1 MYKETIHT
9 LNEQGASKSAMLKRS
24 PLVYLLSAVI
34 AGSYVGIGALI
45 MFSLGAPLYD
55 VQSPILDLVVGS
67 TFGIALIIILIGGS
81 DLFTGNN
88 MIMTTSTFSGGT
100 TWKETLGVWG
110 ASYFGNA
117 VGALLISLLVLGA
130 GIFQEIPA
138 DHYMFSLAAEKISL
152 PWSQLFFQGILC
164 NWIVCLAIW
173 LTLRTE
179 SDTAKII
186 MVLGVILAF
195 VASGFEHSIANM
207 SILGM
212 AWLHDS
218 YSILSFGD
226 IIYNLIPVTIGN
238 MIGGAIFV
246 AGTYL
251 LLNRD
256 EMKDGK

>member
-9 LNEQGASKSAMLKRS
+9 LNEQGASKSKMLKRS
-24 PLVYLLSAVI
+24 PLLFLLSAII

-55 VQSPILDLVVGS
+55 AQSPIVDLVVGS

-88 MIMTTSTFSGGT
+88 MIMTSSTFSGFT
-100 TWKETLGVWG
+100 SWKQTLGVWG
-110 ASYFGNA
+110 ASYIGNA
-117 VGALLISLLVLGA
+117 AGALLITLLVLGA
-130 GIFQEIPA
+130 GIFQHIPA
-138 DHYMFSLAAEKISL
+138 DHYMFALAAEKITL
-152 PWSQLFFQGILC
+152 PWHQLFFQGILC

-179 SDTAKII
+179 SDAAKII

-226 IIYNLIPVTIGN
+226 IVYNLIPVTIGN
-238 MIGGAIFV
+238 MIGGAVFV

-251 LLNRD
+251 LLNRH
-256 EMKDGK
+256 EMKEEK